1 MKILTKVVSFVL
13 VLCLIAPLASGLILG
28 FDFGIVSEAFLD
40 SSASTVYFKAGSRN
54 YLKSGV
60 KYTTDTE
67 VIAKNGK
74 IYLPTSILKE
84 SLSIT
89 SPDNTVTVD
98 GVECV
103 AAVHGARI
111 ASKYYISVSNMNL
124 VAVST
129 YSNVFANATDAEQI
143 AFIEKFAYDSVNS
156 DRTKNDVVDF
166 SLVQSATHPYITASQ
181 SQFDYLNRVW
191 NGSETDEVLK
201 GYLDYLVS
209 NAQGVYNSY
218 ANSDGSL
225 NKTKGLVSGK
235 QTSLDDMPY
244 YAGDSGSKPV
254 AGTINHNGY
263 DVGGRQNEAAG
274 HTERIE
280 RLAFAYQVTRDEKYA
295 RLALDYAVAI
305 CSWEH
310 WGAGHFLNAAD
321 AALHMSYAYD
331 MCYNAWKSIDSAKLQ
346 HVKEGLFTKGVMAGV
361 YDSVCEIDNTSYLF
375 EFAKPSW
382 AGIFD
387 SKTQINCPWY
397 DPKVGHNPYYD
408 RENNWNAVCTSGMMI
423 AALSFINDTDT
434 WTNLTITAIDKYG
447 VSHVTSANPHNISD
461 IVGSTY
467 RDTAAWLINNN
478 LYNHEL
484 YGLTQY
490 VPDGSY
496 IESAGYWN
504 YGTSSIFRTVAALDT
519 VFGTDFGLSAGAGL
533 DRTAYYSYYVQSSEG
548 DVWRYHD
555 DNGTT
560 LPTPVNA
567 LYGAVI
573 GDDNIVA
580 YRKYLIAKGS
590 TSPTMYD
597 TFRYDPSVT
606 QFDEMALDYYMQ
618 SCEGYTMRS
627 SWNDGAIYTGFMG
640 GNNYYAHGQV
650 DAGAFIYYNNGTKW
664 FEDIGTENYNAKNFS
679 YGLNANGLKYYPCNA
694 EGNNVLLTTGLT
706 YGQEWNTAGTAFAPI
721 EKHGSNKYGAY
732 AVLDQSAIYSSVSSG
747 AKRGMLMTNDRK
759 TVVLQDEVTFTS
771 AQDAYWVAHV
781 SRGIDITF
789 SEDGKTAYM
798 NDGNSII
805 RVTLISN
812 GDYSFSKKNFEYSED
827 YMLLDWTHAD
837 GNWSVNNGGQPQ
849 NDYSAY
855 QRLMIE
861 CKGATNL
868 QLAVVIEEYVPGE
881 NYAPAYEWRSMTEW
895 NDFTPS
901 PDGNTVDGKTLLD
914 IDFDEIS
921 IGKLNSSVGNLSLEE
936 IYHLGDGAVKIS
948 SNSGNTA
955 ASVIDFVSAYSKTS
969 AASIGNGMIVAEFD
983 LAKSG
988 EIPTGTYLSFMGTDI
1003 NPMIDLEIN
1012 SANLGTLTTSF
1023 THITVVID
1031 GATNTYYVFAGD
1043 KLTVSGTYRTSSF
1056 EELKLRIYSEKGSTG
1071 SASGLILD
1079 NIKMR
1084 SYSESYTKLDS
1095 ILTAGRGMSAWE
1107 HRDLE
1112 MISTRDYV
1120 ATVYTSEGE
1129 QKNVATFNELATAL
1143 NSGTY
1148 NYAELFAHSD
1158 STISISK
1165 PVKVNTNGYNFYAT
1179 SSSYVTMVDG
1189 DIYSYEKGKINVT
1202 YHIGDFVYTTT
1213 LSLTKS
1219 ASYNASSDKLTGI
1232 REVADYDEDGKL
1244 VAYSYLTKEN
1254 NTWARSEGGRLLTGG
1269 ELIITSE
1276 NNEFYIGE
1284 VPYTGLYVTV
1294 RNGNITGGTTAQGFF
1309 SAVGSTTAYDRISVT
1324 NSFSYDGSSNGK
1336 GATINA
1342 NVNLYLNGN
1351 TITYTSGSGQHMLFM
1366 GSAKNLNVYG
1376 PGKIV
1381 NNSKSNIIIM
1391 FYTASN
1397 TKRYYATFDNVTIE
1411 SSHVICDQ
1419 RSGTLEFKNC
1429 DIDMT
1434 AQGVNVFTVDN
1445 WSSPNTNSYSDEHQL
1460 PILIVNGGV
1469 VNASCNKNQ
1478 SVIDISNNVHLV
1490 VKGNAHFNAPS
1501 SKALLKVENTGNH
1514 GIELMTIKLGAYTY
1528 NAPAE
1533 HYFNLT
1539 TAEEVASHISYI
1551 DTITTDDTSSVTLAS
1566 GYIWARTGSDIEPWC
1581 SIAETDA
1588 VKVIWQAGLGKCT
1601 EYWIPG
1607 VIPTPSDD
1615 ALAMLAK
1622 LSTTGYA
1629 YENTYDMSSMVGKTL
1644 EGGKV
1649 YTFTARELHKV
1660 DIKVNMTLESNMLL
1674 NIYIEK
1680 YDGMTLNSVMA
1691 DGKEFDKYNV
1701 PVEKIGT
1708 KNYYK
1713 ISIDVAHKRA
1723 NEVIAVYAN
1732 MDDGDKKGVT
1742 ITAAASVLGYLND
1755 LMLASDTAENVKV
1768 LIASLVDYIGA
1779 VANYSGE
1786 RSVGTLCKKYS
1797 ERLSDTYGVK
1807 APTDEL
1813 LPESI
1818 DTSAIRPGISSV
1830 RLALGSKTA
1839 FLFNF
1844 DRSYTGKITI
1854 SYTSLSGDEV
1864 TKTFMVSGGKAAGMD
1879 HFRLEMSAFDM
1890 MTDITVEI
1898 DGVASIYNFAAY
1910 YTAVVE
1916 ASDELYDVLTAIYA
1930 YSLAA
1935 ADFAN
1940 F

>member
-1 MKILTKVVSFVL
+1 MKIFTKIVSFVL
-13 VLCLIAPLASGLILG
+13 VLCLIAPVALGLFDG
-28 FDFGIVSEAFLD
+28 FDISIAAEAYLD
-40 SSASTVYFKAGSRN
+40 SSANTVYFKAGSRN

-60 KYTTDTE
+60 KYTTGTE
-67 VIAKNGK
+67 VIAENGK
-74 IYLPTSILKE
+74 IYIPTSLLTE
-84 SLSIT
+84 ALAIT
-89 SPDNTVTVD
+89 SFDNTVTV
-98 GVECV
+98 GGLQCV
-103 AAVHGARI
+103 AAIDGAMI

-129 YSNVFANATDAEQI
+129 YTDVFANATDEEQV
-143 AFIEKFAYDSVNS
+143 AVIEKFAYDSVNA
-156 DRTKNDVVDF
+156 DGTQNDVVDF
-166 SLVQSATHPYITASQ
+166 SLMKSTSHPYLTASQ
-181 SQFDYLNRVW
+181 SQFDYLHSVW
-191 NGSETDEVLK
+191 NGTVEDEVLK

-209 NAQGVYNSY
+209 NGKGVYNSY
-218 ANSDGSL
+218 ANADGSL
-225 NKTKGLVSGK
+225 NTSQGLVKGL

-244 YAGDSGSKPV
+244 YNDGSGSV
-254 AGTINHNGY
+254 SAGTINHNGY
-263 DVGGRQNEAAG
+263 DVGGRQNESAG

-280 RLAFAYQVTRDEKYA
+280 RLAYAYQITREEKYA

-321 AALHMSYAYD
+321 AALHMAYAFD
-331 MCYNAWKSIDSAKLQ
+331 MCYNIWKEIDAEKFQ
-346 HVKEGLFTKGVMAGV
+346 FVKEGFFTKGVMAGV
-361 YDSVCEIDNTSYLF
+361 YDSVCEIDSISYLF
-375 EFAKPSW
+375 TFNYIYS
-382 AGIFD
+382 
-387 SKTQINCPWY
+387 QNCPWY
-397 DPKVGHNPYYD
+397 DPKVSHNPYYD
-408 RENNWNAVCTSGMMI
+408 RANNWNAVCTSGMII
-423 AALSFINDTDT
+423 ASLAFLGETDT
-434 WTNLTITAIDKYG
+434 WTDLTITAIDRTGK
-447 VSHVTSANPHNISD
+447 SHVTSANPHNISD

-533 DRTAYYSYYVQSSEG
+533 DRTAYFSYYAQSSEG

-555 DNGTT
+555 DNATT

-590 TSPTMYD
+590 TTPTIYD

-606 QFDEMALDYYMQ
+606 EFDEMALDYYMQ

-721 EKHGSNKYGAY
+721 EKYGSNKYGAY

-781 SRGIDITF
+781 SVGIDITF

-798 NDGNSII
+798 SDGNSMI

-812 GDYSFSKKNFEYSED
+812 GDYTFSKKNFEYSED

-861 CKGATNL
+861 CKGVTDL
-868 QLAVVIEEYVPGE
+868 ELAVVIEEYVPGE
-881 NYAPAYEWRSMTEW
+881 NYAPAYEWKSMTEW
-895 NDFTPS
+895 NDSTPT

-914 IDFDEIS
+914 IDFDEINIGS
-921 IGKLNSSVGNLSLEE
+921 ISSAFGNLTLENVH
-936 IYHLGDGAVKIS
+936 YAGDGAVKIS
-948 SNSGNTA
+948 GSASNTE
-955 ASVIDFVSAYSKTS
+955 ASVIDLISAYSKTS

-988 EIPTGTYLSFMGTDI
+988 EIPTGTHISFMGTDI
-1003 NPMIDLEIN
+1003 NPMVDIELN
-1012 SANLGTLTTSF
+1012 SANFGTLSDSF

-1031 GATNTYYVFAGD
+1031 GENNTYYVFSGN

-1056 EELKLRIYSEKGSTG
+1056 EKFKLRISAAAGSTG
-1071 SASGLILD
+1071 SDTGILLD
-1079 NIKMR
+1079 NIKIR
-1084 SYSESYTKLDS
+1084 SYSEGYTALDS
-1095 ILTAGRGMSAWE
+1095 ILSSGTGMSAWE

-1112 MISTRDYV
+1112 AVSTRDYI
-1120 ATVYTSEGE
+1120 ATVYTPEGE
-1129 QKNVATFNELATAL
+1129 HKNVATFTELATAL
-1143 NSGTY
+1143 NGGTY
-1148 NYAELFAHSD
+1148 DYAELFAHSD
-1158 STISISK
+1158 RTISIKK

-1179 SSSYVTMVDG
+1179 STSYVTMVDG
-1189 DIYSYEKGKINVT
+1189 DIYSYEKGKIEVT
-1202 YHIGDFVYTTT
+1202 YHIGDIVYTTNV
-1213 LSLTKS
+1213 SLTKA
-1219 ASYNASSDKLTGI
+1219 ASYSVSSTVLSGI
-1232 REVADYDEDGKL
+1232 REVANYDDDGRL
-1244 VAYSYLTKEN
+1244 VSYSYYTKQN
-1254 NTWARSEGGRLLTGG
+1254 NTWAKSEGGRILTDG

-1294 RNGNITGGTTAQGFF
+1294 KNGTITGGTTAYGFF
-1309 SAVGSTTAYDRISVT
+1309 AAVGSSTAYDRISVT
-1324 NSFSYDGSSNGK
+1324 NSFSYDGTSSGK
-1336 GATINA
+1336 GATIYA
-1342 NVNLYLNGN
+1342 NVNIYLNGN
-1351 TITYTSGSGQHMLFM
+1351 TITYTSGSGQHMFFM
-1366 GSAKNLNVYG
+1366 GDAKNLNVYG

-1381 NNSKSNIIIM
+1381 NNSKSNVIIM
-1391 FYTASN
+1391 FYTKSN
-1397 TKRYYATFDNVTIE
+1397 TTRYYATFHDVTID
-1411 SSHVICDQ
+1411 SSHVVCDQ
-1419 RSGTLEFKNC
+1419 RSGTLEFINC
-1429 DIDMT
+1429 DVDMT

-1445 WSSPNTNSYSDEHQL
+1445 YSNSNTNSYSDEHQL
-1460 PILIVNGGV
+1460 PILVINGGTV
-1469 VNASCNKNQ
+1469 YAASNKNTP
-1478 SVIDISNNVHLV
+1478 VIDISNNVNLV

-1501 SKALLKVENTGNH
+1501 AKALLKVENTGSH

-1533 HYFNLT
+1533 YYFNLT
-1539 TAEEVASHISYI
+1539 TEEDVLPHISYI
-1551 DTITTDDTSSVTLAS
+1551 DTITTDDTGSVTLAS
-1566 GYIWARTGSDIEPWC
+1566 GYIWARTGSDIEPWR
-1581 SIAETDA
+1581 SISEAEA

-1601 EYWIPG
+1601 EYWVPG
-1607 VIPTPSDD
+1607 VVPTPSED
-1615 ALAMLAK
+1615 ALALLAK
-1622 LSTTGYA
+1622 LTTTGYA
-1629 YENTYDMSSMVGKTL
+1629 YENTFDMSSLVGKKL
-1644 EGGKV
+1644 ESGTV
-1649 YTFTARELHKV
+1649 HTFTARELHKV
-1660 DIKVNMTLESNMLL
+1660 DIKVSMTLESNMLL

-1680 YDGMTLNSVMA
+1680 RDGMTLNSVLA
-1691 DGKEFDKYNV
+1691 DGTEFDKYNV

-1723 NEVIAVYAN
+1723 NETIVVYAN
-1732 MDDGDKKGVT
+1732 MDDGDKTGVT
-1742 ITAAASVLGYLND
+1742 ITAAASVLNYLNE
-1755 LMLASDTAENVKV
+1755 LITASDTAEEARV
-1768 LIASLVDYIGA
+1768 LAASLVDYIGA
-1779 VANYSGE
+1779 VANYSDE
-1786 RSVGTLCKKYS
+1786 RAVGTLCEKYS
-1797 ERLSDTYGVK
+1797 AKISAEYGVK

-1813 LPESI
+1813 LPESL

-1830 RLALGSKTA
+1830 RLALGGKTA
-1839 FLFNF
+1839 FLFGL
-1844 DRSYTGKITI
+1844 DRNYTGMITL
-1854 SYTSLSGDEV
+1854 SYTSLTGDTV
-1864 TKTFMVSGGKAAGMD
+1864 TKTFAVSGGKASGMD

-1890 MTDITVEI
+1890 MTDITVEV
-1898 DGVASIYNFAAY
+1898 DGVSSTYNLAAY
-1910 YTAVVE
+1910 YTTVVE
-1916 ASDELYDVLTAIYA
+1916 ASDELYKVLTALHA

-1940 F
+1940 S